1 MPWAAAAAIGGAAL
15 QADAAGDAADKQAG
29 AAQNANAVSRDVY
42 NQQTQA
48 LAPFYGTGTAANNK
62 LSQLL
67 GIEAEV
73 DPSTVDTI
81 YNQLLTEANADHA
94 RQFGYDYASAPAWA
108 QNEIGNRKDELMR
121 QAKQMAKSAP
131 RAPQDKTG
139 DYGSLLKQ
147 FTGEN
152 LASDPG
158 YKFRQAE
165 GQKGVERSAAS
176 RGGLF
181 SGAAGKALTRFNQ
194 DYSANEFQ
202 NAYNRDTGDK
212 NRIYGMLSGTAG
224 AGQNA
229 AVQQGAAGSNY
240 ANSYANNT
248 IGAANAQGAAGM
260 AQANAWGGAINSG
273 VNYYNQTNA
282 LNKAL
287 NDGSAYG
294 NLQNQYFTGTG
305 GMGD

>member
-1 MPWAAAAAIGGAAL
+1 MSFGAVAAIGGAVIA
-15 QADAAGDAADKQAG
+15 ADAAGSAADKQAG
-29 AAQNANAVSRDVY
+29 AAQSANATSRAAYD
-42 NQQTQA
+42 QQTRM
-48 LAPFYGTGTAANNK
+48 LDPFYSTGSAANNR
-62 LSQLL
+62 LAQLL
-67 GIEAEV
+67 GIQPDA
-73 DPSTVDTI
+73 DPRQVDTI
-81 YNQLLTEANADHA
+81 YNQLLNEANADHA

-108 QNEIGNRKDELMR
+108 QNEIANRKEELMR
-121 QAKQMAKSAP
+121 QAKQMAKSS
-131 RAPQDKTG
+131 PQAQDQSA

-152 LASDPG
+152 LESDPG

-202 NAYNRDTGDK
+202 NAYNRDATDK
-212 NRIYGMLSGTAG
+212 NRIYSMLSGTSG

-229 AVQQGAAGSNY
+229 AVQTGVAGQNY
-240 ANSYANNT
+240 ANNYANNT
-248 IGAANAQGAAGM
+248 IGAANAEGAAGI
-260 AQANAWGGAINSG
+260 AQANAIGGG
-273 VNYYNQTNA
+273 VNDAFNYYNQTNA

-287 NDGSAYG
+287 QSGSAYG
-294 NLQNQYFTGTG
+294 NLKNQYFTGTG